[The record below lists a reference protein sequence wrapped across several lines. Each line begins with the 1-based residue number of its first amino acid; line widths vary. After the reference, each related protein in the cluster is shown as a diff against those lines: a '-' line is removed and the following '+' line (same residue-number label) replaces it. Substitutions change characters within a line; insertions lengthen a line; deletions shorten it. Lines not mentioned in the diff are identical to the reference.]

1 MAKKKSAYNAVV
13 WVILLLL
20 IVGLAGFGATN
31 FGGSVNSVGSVGNR
45 EITVDRY
52 ARELQNELARLSQQF
67 GTNLTLQ
74 QAQMFGIDQAVL
86 QRILSTTALE
96 NEAERIGLSVGD
108 ERVGEQVLNITA
120 FQGVDGQFDRE
131 GYRFALQN
139 AGMTETEFEEGLRL
153 DLARTL
159 LQESVSGATAMPD
172 TYVNALLT
180 YAEETR
186 DFTWAVLTDAD
197 LDAPIADPSED
208 ELRTYWEENSDSFM
222 LPETRDIT
230 YALITPEMIA
240 GTIEGD
246 DEALQRLYDERIDEF
261 SQPERRLVERLIY
274 TDPAA
279 AQSAADALAAGE
291 TTFEDLVEERGLDLV
306 DVDLGDVTEDDLGAA
321 GEAVFA
327 LEEPGVVGPVD
338 TDLGPAL
345 FRMNAVLEAQETPFE
360 DAREQLL
367 VEYRTDAA
375 RRAIGDMIDSIDDL
389 LAGGAT
395 LEEVG
400 EETEMETGQID
411 WTEGATDGV
420 AAYPEFRQAALD
432 AEVGD
437 FPEVIETTDGAL
449 FALRVNEVIEPRV
462 EPFEDARD
470 SVEAE
475 WRREQTVAALAEQA
489 RALAEAGM
497 DAAVEEAPAEEPVV
511 EDEPATEEEPV
522 AEAPEEDAAPEE
534 PATEE
539 ASEETPD
546 AETPDVVAEEVV
558 EEIEEPAAEEPAGID
573 YVTETGIGRDGFIPD
588 TPTDFIVTI
597 FGMEPGETQV
607 IEGTNAAYLVRLDAI
622 NEPDLTDP
630 AYADEATQLRDQ
642 LAAALGQ
649 DILGAYAAT
658 VQSEAGISLNQAAIN
673 AVHAQFP

>member
-31 FGGSVNSVGSVGNR
+31 FGGTVNSVGSVGNR
-45 EITVDRY
+45 DISVDRY
-52 ARELQNELARLSQQF
+52 ARELQNELASLSQQF

-108 ERVGEQVLNITA
+108 QRVGEQVLNITA
-120 FQGVDGQFDRE
+120 FQGVDGEFDRE

-139 AGMTETEFEEGLRL
+139 AGLSESEFEEGLRM

-159 LQESVSGATAMPD
+159 MQEAVSGAAAMPD
-172 TYVNALLT
+172 AYVDALLS

-186 DFTWAVLTDAD
+186 DFTWTVLTAED
-197 LDAPIADPSED
+197 LDTPIADPSED
-208 ELRTYWEENSDSFM
+208 DLRAFWEENPDSFM

-230 YALITPEMIA
+230 YALITPEMVA

-261 SQPERRLVERLIY
+261 RQPERRLVERLIY

-279 AQSAADALAAGE
+279 AQTAADALATGE
-291 TTFEDLVEERGLDLV
+291 TTFEDLVAERGLDLV
-306 DVDLGDVTEDDLGAA
+306 DVDMGDVAQDELGAA
-321 GEAVFA
+321 GEPVFA
-327 LEEPGVVGPVD
+327 LEEPGVVGPID
-338 TDLGPAL
+338 TDFGPAL

-360 DAREQLL
+360 EAREQLL

-375 RRAIGDMIDSIDDL
+375 RRAVADMIDGIDDL

-420 AAYPEFRQAALD
+420 AAYLEFRQAALE

-437 FPEVIETTDGAL
+437 FPEIIETSDGAL

-462 EPFEDARD
+462 EPFEEARD
-470 SVEAE
+470 DVEAE
-475 WRREQTVAALAEQA
+475 WRRVNTVAALAEQA

-497 DAAVEEAPAEEPVV
+497 ETASDDTPAEEPV
-511 EDEPATEEEPV
+511 T
-522 AEAPEEDAAPEE
+522 DASEEE

-539 ASEETPD
+539 DTATETEGDATATDTPD
-546 AETPDVVAEEVV
+546 AEAETDEAVT
-558 EEIEEPAAEEPAGID
+558 ELDFPIIEEPAGIQ

-588 TPTDFIVTI
+588 TPTDFVAAI
-597 FGMEPGETQV
+597 FEMEPGDMQV
-607 IEGTNAAYLVRLDAI
+607 IEGANAAYLVRLDAI
-622 NEPDLTDP
+622 NEPDLSDP
-630 AYADEATQLRDQ
+630 AYADAAAQLRDQ
-642 LAAALGQ
+642 LASSLGQ

-658 VQSEAGISLNQAAIN
+658 VQSEAGISLNQTAIN

>member
-31 FGGSVNSVGSVGNR
+31 FGGTVNSVGSVGNR
-45 EITVDRY
+45 DISVDRY
-52 ARELQNELARLSQQF
+52 ARELQNELASLSQQF

-108 ERVGEQVLNITA
+108 QRVGEQVLNITA
-120 FQGVDGQFDRE
+120 FQGVDGEFDRE

-139 AGMTETEFEEGLRL
+139 AGLSESEFEEGLRM

-159 LQESVSGATAMPD
+159 MQEAVSGAAAMPD
-172 TYVNALLT
+172 AYVDALLS

-186 DFTWAVLTDAD
+186 DFTWTVLTAED
-197 LDAPIADPSED
+197 LDTPIADPSED
-208 ELRTYWEENSDSFM
+208 DLSAFWEENPDSFM

-230 YALITPEMIA
+230 YALITPEMVA

-261 SQPERRLVERLIY
+261 RQPERRLVERLIY

-279 AQSAADALAAGE
+279 AQTAADALAAGE
-291 TTFEDLVEERGLDLV
+291 TTFEDLVAERGLDLV
-306 DVDLGDVTEDDLGAA
+306 DVDMGDVAQDELGAA
-321 GEAVFA
+321 GEPVFA
-327 LEEPGVVGPVD
+327 LEEPGVVGPID
-338 TDLGPAL
+338 TDFGPAL

-360 DAREQLL
+360 EAREQLL

-375 RRAIGDMIDSIDDL
+375 RRAVADMIDGIDDL

-420 AAYPEFRQAALD
+420 AAYLEFRQAALE

-437 FPEVIETTDGAL
+437 FPEIIETSDGAL

-462 EPFEDARD
+462 EPFDEARD
-470 SVEAE
+470 DVEAE
-475 WRREQTVAALAEQA
+475 WRRVNTVAALAEQA

-497 DAAVEEAPAEEPVV
+497 ETALDDTPAEEPV
-511 EDEPATEEEPV
+511 T
-522 AEAPEEDAAPEE
+522 DASEEE

-539 ASEETPD
+539 DTATETEGDATATDTPD
-546 AETPDVVAEEVV
+546 AEAETDEAVTELDFPIV
-558 EEIEEPAAEEPAGID
+558 EEPAGIQ

-588 TPTDFIVTI
+588 TPTDFVAAI
-597 FGMEPGETQV
+597 FEMEPGDTQA

-622 NEPDLTDP
+622 NEPDLSDP
-630 AYADEATQLRDQ
+630 AYADAAAQLRDQ
-642 LAAALGQ
+642 LASSLGQ

-658 VQSEAGISLNQAAIN
+658 VQSEAGISLNQTAIN